1 MQYDPH
7 PPLGRPEVAGWVL
20 GALDRAEAEAFGE
33 HLRSCARCQAAVA
46 EFETVAKV
54 LDRPVPA
61 DAPPSGLEARVLA
74 AVQRA
79 AGASPEEAGAEET
92 TAAPPAEATWPAVEG
107 WQVVDATLAGQ
118 APRLEEVPRRGD
130 AGERPALRPARLP
143 RRWHRDARWLTV
155 AAAAVVAGAVVVG
168 LEVIPGAPP
177 AVAATISL
185 TAQDGGTASGTAT
198 ARQATGGWSI
208 RLTVHNLQKLR
219 AGQFYECWYAG
230 PADRPGHRQLITAGT
245 FTVNGGGSETV
256 TMWSAADPRRYRIMK
271 ITAESPGDAG
281 QHGTVVLKGTVSG
294 G

>member
-79 AGASPEEAGAEET
+79 AGASPEETGAEET
-92 TAAPPAEATWPAVEG
+92 TAP
-107 WQVVDATLAGQ
+107 
-118 APRLEEVPRRGD
+118 
-130 AGERPALRPARLP
+130 P